1 MDVSRYEWE
10 LLTDFAKFYT
20 IRKTITKIS
29 EFLQLSANLWTATEV
44 DREKL
49 EYWNQGG
56 HWPNFLEIA

>member
-29 EFLQLSANLWTATEV
+29 EFLQLSTNLWTAAEANE
-44 DREKL
+44 EKL
-49 EYWNQGG
+49 
-56 HWPNFLEIA
+56 